1 MVRWYGN
8 QLILHWSQKSMR
20 SSANMQKKK
29 GIRVSPWVN
38 AKMKDF
44 IEESKQ
50 AESEKTTRKGRS

>member
-1 MVRWYGN
+1 
-8 QLILHWSQKSMR
+8 MR